1 MIDNQFFAVIPAR
14 KGSKGII
21 NKNMQLIGEKP
32 MILYTM
38 EAALNSNKLK
48 NTILSSDDQNIINLA
63 HKIGLDAPFTRP
75 DYLAEDNSKISDVIL
90 HALGWYELTYSN
102 LPKNIV
108 LLQPTSPFR
117 DSEDIDRAI
126 KLFENST
133 KKTLVSATEISQHPG
148 DFLIKN
154 KDGDYRKLEI
164 DLISNNLSG
173 RQSFPDAIFVDG
185 GIYISD
191 TELFL
196 STHELLGDN
205 PEIMMIS
212 QSHAVDI
219 DTDFDLKIARAIYN
233 SSEF

>member
-1 MIDNQFFAVIPAR
+1 M
-14 KGSKGII
+14 
-21 NKNMQLIGEKP
+21 
-32 MILYTM
+32 
-38 EAALNSNKLK
+38 
-48 NTILSSDDQNIINLA
+48 
-63 HKIGLDAPFTRP
+63 
-75 DYLAEDNSKISDVIL
+75 
-90 HALGWYELTYSN
+90 
-102 LPKNIV
+102 
-108 LLQPTSPFR
+108 
-117 DSEDIDRAI
+117 
-126 KLFENST
+126 FENST